1 MRRVLLLPGAIVGHR
16 KHTIAHL
23 IEHINVAPQEME
35 HSYGIGHN
43 QSVSLSHRRSLYFV
57 RLTERTAPLELL
69 DDGFFFFVVF
79 FFSGFFSVFFFVVV
93 DFF

>member
-1 MRRVLLLPGAIVGHR
+1 MVLV
-16 KHTIAHL
+16 TIKAFFSIL
-23 IEHINVAPQEME
+23 QMI
-35 HSYGIGHN
+35 
-43 QSVSLSHRRSLYFV
+43 YFV